1 MRRPRE
7 QKTLNLLAF
16 FAVRREVYM
25 CAKSWLQKTFSYCQ
39 LLKTFSL
46 SHKLYGSYFTTIG
59 TWPVHTTEAVS
70 QLQTCNKSVTKVKTG
85 ILLGTV

>member
-25 CAKSWLQKTFSYCQ
+25 CAKSWLQKNLQ
-39 LLKTFSL
+39 LLSVVKNFL
-46 SHKLYGSYFTTIG
+46 I
-59 TWPVHTTEAVS
+59 VS
-70 QLQTCNKSVTKVKTG
+70 
-85 ILLGTV
+85 